1 MKAII
6 YTKYGPPNVLQLKNV
21 AKPTPKDNEVLI
33 KTHATTVTS
42 GDWRARS
49 LDMPVG
55 FGLISRLVFGV
66 LRPRQPI
73 LGTELAGEIESVGK
87 DVGKFKI
94 GDQVFAFSGA
104 SMGCHAEYKCMP
116 EDGAVALKPAN
127 LTYDEAAAISF
138 GGTTALDF
146 FRRGKLQSGER
157 VIVNG
162 ASGGVGTA
170 AVQLAKHFGADVTG
184 VCSTANVELVRY
196 LGANHVIDYTKEDF
210 TENGQTYDIIVD
222 TVGTAPFSR
231 SKDSLKEGGR
241 LLLVLG
247 GLPDMLQIPWVSMT
261 SSKKIIAGPA
271 AERAEDLRFLAKLAE
286 AGEFKPVIDRR
297 YPFEQIAEAHS
308 YVDTGR
314 KKGNVVITLEQ
325 KNKT

>member
-1 MKAII
+1 MKAFV
-6 YTKYGPPNVLQLKNV
+6 YTKYGPPDVLQLKEV
-21 AKPTPKDNEVLI
+21 AKPTPKDNEILI
-33 KTHATTVTS
+33 KTHAATVTS
-42 GDWRARS
+42 GDWRVRS

-55 FGLISRLVFGV
+55 FGLIARLVLGAW
-66 LRPRQPI
+66 RPRQPI
-73 LGTELAGEIESVGK
+73 LGTELAGEVESVGK
-87 DVGKFKI
+87 DVKNFKV

-104 SMGCHAEYKCMP
+104 GMGCYAQYKCMP
-116 EDGAVALKPAN
+116 EDGAVALKPPN
-127 LTYDEAAAISF
+127 LTYEEAAAMSF

-157 VIVNG
+157 VLVNG

-184 VCSTANVELVRY
+184 VCSTANGELVRS
-196 LGANHVIDYTKEDF
+196 LGATHVIDYTKDDF
-210 TENGQTYDIIVD
+210 TQNGETYDVIVD
-222 TVGTAPFSR
+222 TVGTASFSR

-241 LLLVLG
+241 LLMILG
-247 GLPDMLQIPWVSMT
+247 GLPDMLGIPWVSMT
-261 SSKKIIAGPA
+261 SNKKVIAGPA
-271 AERAEDLRFLAKLAE
+271 AERGEDLRFLAKLAE

-325 KNKT
+325 NSNA

>member
-1 MKAII
+1 MKAFV
-6 YTKYGPPNVLQLKNV
+6 YTKYGPPDVLHLKEV
-21 AKPTPKDNEVLI
+21 DKPTPKDNEVLI

-42 GDWRARS
+42 GDWRVRS
-49 LDMPVG
+49 LSLPVG
-55 FGLISRLVFGV
+55 FGLLGRLVFGV
-66 LRPRQPI
+66 SRPRQPI
-73 LGTELAGEIESVGK
+73 LGTELSGKIESVGK
-87 DVGKFKI
+87 GVSKFKV
-94 GDQVFAFSGA
+94 GDQVFVFSDAG
-104 SMGCHAEYKCMP
+104 MGCYAEYKCMP
-116 EDGAVALKPAN
+116 EDGAMSLKPAN
-127 LTYDEAAAISF
+127 LTYEEAAALSF

-157 VIVNG
+157 VLVNG

-184 VCSTANVELVRY
+184 VCSAANVELVRS
-196 LGANHVIDYTKEDF
+196 LGASHVIDYTKEDF
-210 TENGQTYDIIVD
+210 TQNGEAYDIIVD

-231 SKDSLKEGGR
+231 SKGSIKEGGR
-241 LLLVLG
+241 LLMVLG

-271 AERAEDLRFLAKLAE
+271 VGRADDLRFLAKLAE
-286 AGEFKPVIDRR
+286 AGEFKTVIDRR
-297 YPFEQIAEAHS
+297 YPFEQIAEAHR

-325 KNKT
+325 NNKT

>member
-1 MKAII
+1 MKAIV
-6 YTKYGPPNVLQLKNV
+6 YERYGPPDVLELKEV
-21 AKPTPKDNEVLI
+21 AKPTPKDNEILI

-49 LDMPVG
+49 LDVPVG

-66 LRPRQPI
+66 SRPRQPI
-73 LGTELAGEIESVGK
+73 LGTELAGKVESVGK
-87 DVGKFKI
+87 DVSKFKV

-104 SMGCHAEYKCMP
+104 GMGCHAEYKCMP
-116 EDGAVALKPAN
+116 EDGEMALKPAN

-138 GGTTALDF
+138 GGITALAF
-146 FRRGKLQSGER
+146 FRRGKLQSGEK
-157 VIVNG
+157 VLVNG

-184 VCSTANVELVRY
+184 VCSTANVELVRS

-210 TENGQTYDIIVD
+210 TENGETYDVIVD

-231 SKDSLKEGGR
+231 SKNSLKEGGR

-247 GLPDMLQIPWVSMT
+247 TLLDMLQIPWVSMT
-261 SSKKIIAGPA
+261 SSKKVIAGPA
-271 AERAEDLRFLAKLAE
+271 AGRAEDLRFLAELAE

-314 KKGNVVITLEQ
+314 KKGNVIITLEH
-325 KNKT
+325 NN

>member
-1 MKAII
+1 MKAIV
-6 YTKYGPPNVLQLKNV
+6 YTRYGAPDVLHLKEV

-42 GDWRARS
+42 GDWRMRS
-49 LDMPVG
+49 LNVPTG
-55 FGLISRLVFGV
+55 FGLIMRLVFGISK
-66 LRPRQPI
+66 PKQPI
-73 LGTELAGEIESVGK
+73 LGTELAGVVESVGK
-87 DVGKFKI
+87 DVRKFKV
-94 GDQVFAFSGA
+94 GDQVFAFSDA
-104 SMGCHAEYKCMP
+104 TMGCHAEYKCMP
-116 EDGAVALKPAN
+116 EDGAMALKPAN
-127 LTYDEAAAISF
+127 LTYEEAAALSF

-157 VIVNG
+157 VLVNG

-170 AVQLAKHFGADVTG
+170 VVQLARHFGADVTG
-184 VCSTANVELVRY
+184 VCSTANVELVRS
-196 LGANHVIDYTKEDF
+196 LGASCVIDYTKEDF
-210 TENGQTYDIIVD
+210 TQNGETYDVIVD
-222 TVGTAPFSR
+222 TAGTAPFSR
-231 SKDSLKEGGR
+231 SKASLKEGGR
-241 LLLVLG
+241 LLMVLG

-261 SSKKIIAGPA
+261 SSKKVIAGPA
-271 AERAEDLRFLAKLAE
+271 IGRAEDLRFLAGLAE

-325 KNKT
+325 KYKT

>member
-1 MKAII
+1 MKAIV
-6 YTKYGPPNVLQLKNV
+6 YERYGPPEVLELREV

-33 KTHATTVTS
+33 KTYATTVTT
-42 GDWRARS
+42 GDWRVRS
-49 LDMPVG
+49 LNVPVG
-55 FGLISRLVFGV
+55 FGLIGRLVLGV
-66 LRPRQPI
+66 SRPRQPI

-87 DVGKFKI
+87 DVKKFKV

-138 GGTTALDF
+138 GGTTALNF
-146 FRRGKLQSGER
+146 FRRGKLQSGEK
-157 VIVNG
+157 VLVNG

-170 AVQLAKHFGADVTG
+170 AVQLAKHFGANVTG
-184 VCSTANVELVRY
+184 VCSTANVELVRS

-210 TENGQTYDIIVD
+210 TRNGENYDVIVD
-222 TVGTAPFSR
+222 IAGTAPFSR
-231 SKDSLKEGGR
+231 SKGSLKEGGR

-247 GLPDMLQIPWVSMT
+247 GLPDMLQIPWISLT
-261 SSKKIIAGPA
+261 SNKRVIAGPA

-297 YPFEQIAEAHS
+297 YPFEQIVEGHR
-308 YVDTGR
+308 YVDTGH
-314 KKGNVVITLEQ
+314 KKGNVVITLTHN
-325 KNKT
+325 NKT